1 MKHTKAVSSSI
12 DEYLEEMYRC
22 ELSDHPISTKHLAE
36 ELYISMPSVSEMLV
50 KLKKGNL
57 IAYQTRGTIKL
68 TKKGRKI
75 GADIYHKHETI
86 KKFFIM
92 LGLGEKKAAEQA
104 CRLEHE
110 LSNAALKKLQL
121 FLRKQV

>member
-12 DEYLEEMYRC
+12 GEYLEEMYRC
-22 ELSDHPISTKHLAE
+22 ELSGHPISTKQLAE
-36 ELYISMPSVSEMLV
+36 ELCISMPSVSEMLL
-50 KLKKGNL
+50 KLKEKDFL
-57 IAYQTRGTIKL
+57 TYQIRGTIKL

-86 KKFFIM
+86 KKFFIL
-92 LGLGEKKAAEQA
+92 LGLGERRAAEQA

-110 LSNAALKKLQL
+110 LSNAAMKRLQL